1 MKTQDNNSE
10 STNDQSCLSA
20 VSSSDIYWIIN
31 QNTYNVDGVEVPKGR
46 MVKMNKKTDR
56 PIQNKDWRK
65 ATVLEVETKQ
75 YYKGNYFNLSGV

>member
-1 MKTQDNNSE
+1 MK
-10 STNDQSCLSA
+10 NDINENKALSQTS

-31 QNTYNVDGVEVPKGR
+31 QNTYNVDGIEVPKGR
-46 MVKMNKKTDR
+46 MAKMNRKTDR

-65 ATVLEVETKQ
+65 ATDFEVETKQ